1 MSIMGMNIPLYY
13 FTWFIRYF
21 MVFLVIHII
30 GSAIVAKTLSHVS
43 FIIPF
48 VVFILFDILLIIQ
61 SFFIQTFFSRSKIGV
76 VIALLFFLVQYILS
90 FISSNSDN
98 PTLSVNRALSIVPHA
113 AFILAFETIVYA
125 ESVKINL
132 TFSEELN
139 NYSIGT
145 AIISFIINILF
156 WLLLTWYLEQVFP
169 N

>member
-1 MSIMGMNIPLYY
+1 MNIPLYY

-21 MVFLVIHII
+21 IVFLVIHII
-30 GSAIVAKTLSHVS
+30 GSAIIAKTLSHVS

-113 AFILAFETIVYA
+113 AFILAF
-125 ESVKINL
+125 
-132 TFSEELN
+132 
-139 NYSIGT
+139 
-145 AIISFIINILF
+145 
-156 WLLLTWYLEQVFP
+156 
-169 N
+169 